1 MATKVSE
8 DVSEVWIE
16 YKKDQ
21 ANQELRNR
29 LMERY
34 LPLVRYN
41 AALNVSA
48 VVTARIGAVPKL

>member
-21 ANQELRNR
+21 TNQELRNR
-29 LMERY
+29 LME
-34 LPLVRYN
+34 LS
-41 AALNVSA
+41 AAGQIQRGKG
-48 VVTARIGAVPKL
+48 VVKTP